1 MITISSKN
9 QEWIQTHSS
18 SGYAENKSQDLLLV
32 VKCTKFTVAAEFIVI
47 FYYWGY
53 EDTQI
58 HRNYVL
64 ASPRIG
70 FFGK

>member
-9 QEWIQTHSS
+9 QEWIQTHST

-47 FYYWGY
+47 FY
-53 EDTQI
+53 
-58 HRNYVL
+58 
-64 ASPRIG
+64 
-70 FFGK
+70 